1 MRFDQETNTS
11 HKCIHE
17 ALDYSW
23 CDCSDEQRADL
34 NVTLPKPDEIQWCES
49 CDDGIA
55 SFTLSVA
62 DSLSMDNL
70 SYCCNECAASVV
82 SDWMLGIDYFDAQG
96 WEITRL

>member
-1 MRFDQETNTS
+1 MRVDGNTV

-23 CDCSDEQRADL
+23 CDCSDETREDL
-34 NVTLPKPDEIQWCES
+34 QVNLPKPDEVQWCES

-55 SFTLSVA
+55 AFTLSVT

-70 SYCCNECAASVV
+70 SYCCFECAESVMT
-82 SDWMLGIDYFDAQG
+82 DWMIGTDYSEAEG
-96 WEITRL
+96 WEIKKYVR